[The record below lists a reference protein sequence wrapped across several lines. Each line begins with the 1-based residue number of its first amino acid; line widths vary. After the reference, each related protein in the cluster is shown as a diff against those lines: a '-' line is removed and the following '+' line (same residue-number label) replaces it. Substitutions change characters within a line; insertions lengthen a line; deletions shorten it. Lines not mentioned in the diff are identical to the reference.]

1 MTKEYNPRL
10 AKQPVIP
17 KEKKIKEFSQ
27 RWKERRTRERERER
41 ERRRYSGFRPSLSSG
56 SRLSV
61 VKYWARHTNLCHLAS
76 CKLS

>member
-27 RWKERRTRERERER
+27 RWKERRTRERET
-41 ERRRYSGFRPSLSSG
+41 G